1 MNAIQNLLDCRTPA
15 QCLKTLV
22 MFLISLLINVLII
35 RFLWNTALV
44 KHITI
49 LRPVDSLLNTFLLA
63 VGIAIFKL

>member
-1 MNAIQNLLDCRTPA
+1 MKDILSSKSA
-15 QCLKTLV
+15 QDLV
-22 MFLISLLINVLII
+22 YQLLIFLLYVLILTFI
-35 RFLWNTALV
+35 MRFIWNSTLV